1 MRRSVLV
8 VLLALLALSACKVE
22 RATGNF
28 DGSGILPGLNGQIQ
42 TLLDRSAE
50 AWNAGDLEGFM
61 ATYDR
66 SPSTTY
72 AGADEVLA
80 GWEEIRSHYAP
91 RFRPGAERDSLHFES
106 LRTRPLGQRHA
117 LAVARYVLHRDGE
130 ITATGRFTL
139 VVVRIEG
146 DWRIIHDHSSADLP
160 PAEPT
165 DGEAPAEAG
174 ASGEREGAVAAHPWP
189 TNGGG

>member
-1 MRRSVLV
+1 MRRSVLAI
-8 VLLALLALSACKVE
+8 LLTLLPLSACKVE

-28 DGSGILPGLNGQIQ
+28 DGSGILPGLNGQMQ
-42 TLLDRSAE
+42 ALLDRSAA

-72 AGADEVLA
+72 AGGGEVLA

-91 RFRPGAERDSLHFES
+91 RFRPGAERDSLRFED
-106 LRTRPLGQRHA
+106 LRTRSLGQRHA
-117 LAVARYVLHRDGE
+117 LAMARYVLHRDGE
-130 ITATGRFTL
+130 VTATGRFTL

-146 DWRIIHDHSSADLP
+146 AWRVIHDHSSADLP

-165 DGEAPAEAG
+165 DGQAPAEAG
-174 ASGEREGAVAAHPWP
+174 ASGEREGAVAARPGP
-189 TNGGG
+189 TKAGG

>member
-1 MRRSVLV
+1 MRRAVLAFV
-8 VLLALLALSACKVE
+8 LALLPLSACQVE

-28 DGSGILPGLNGQIQ
+28 DGSGVLPGLNDQIRS
-42 TLLDRSAE
+42 LLDRSAI
-50 AWNAGDLEGFM
+50 AWNAGDLEAFM
-61 ATYDR
+61 TTYDR

-72 AGADEVLA
+72 AGGGEVLD

-91 RFRPGAERDSLHFES
+91 RFRPGAERDSLRFED

-130 ITATGRFTL
+130 VTGTGRFTL

-146 DWRIIHDHSSADLP
+146 AWRIIHDHSSADLP
-160 PAEPT
+160 PGDSPE
-165 DGEAPAEAG
+165 DEAPVEAG
-174 ASGEREGAVAAHPWP
+174 ASGGEAPVAGRGSPAGAGA
-189 TNGGG
+189 

>member
-1 MRRSVLV
+1 MRRVALTV
-8 VLLALLALSACKVE
+8 VLAMSTLAACKVE

-28 DGSGILPGLNGQIQ
+28 DGSGVLPGMTGQIQ
-42 TLLDRSAE
+42 SLLDRSAL
-50 AWNAGDLEGFM
+50 AWNAGDLEAFM

-72 AGADEVLA
+72 AGGGEVLA
-80 GWEEIRSHYAP
+80 GWEEIRAHYAP
-91 RFRPGAERDSLHFES
+91 RFRPGAERDSLRFED

-130 ITATGRFTL
+130 VTATGRFTL

-146 DWRIIHDHSSADLP
+146 TWRIIHDHSSADLP
-160 PAEPT
+160 PEGAGEDEAPVEAEAST
-165 DGEAPAEAG
+165 DGDSP
-174 ASGEREGAVAAHPWP
+174 VAARSSPSRV
-189 TNGGG
+189 GG